1 MTRRGRWNRRNEKDI
16 FESVSVVAEEG
27 AAVAWTAE
35 NKAKAFLSAASMT
48 RVARIQELLAL
59 GVDPNTADPWGRTAL
74 QMAVRNANNGEADAL
89 AIVQILLAAGADLQ
103 AADQEGFTALKHAA
117 VYGYLDLLQFLIA
130 AGADVN
136 HRTPEGQTAIGMIE
150 SCAPIK
156 NRRKRIIKLL
166 EGAGGV
172 R

>member
-1 MTRRGRWNRRNEKDI
+1 M
-16 FESVSVVAEEG
+16 
-27 AAVAWTAE
+27 AWSPE
-35 NKAKAFLSAASMT
+35 NQAKAFLNAVSMT
-48 RVARIQELLAL
+48 RFARVQQLLAL

-74 QMAVRNANNGEADAL
+74 HMAVRYAYNGEADAL
-89 AIVQILLAAGADLQ
+89 AIVQTLLAAGADLHV
-103 AADQEGFTALKHAA
+103 ADQQGFTELKHAA
-117 VYGYLDLLQFLIA
+117 VYGYPAVLKYLLA

-156 NRRKRIIKLL
+156 NRRKRVIKLL
-166 EGAGGV
+166 EQAGGV

>member
-1 MTRRGRWNRRNEKDI
+1 MTRP
-16 FESVSVVAEEG
+16 A
-27 AAVAWTAE
+27 
-35 NKAKAFLSAASMT
+35 
-48 RVARIQELLAL
+48 RVNELLLL
-59 GVDPNTADPWGRTAL
+59 GVDPNTADSWGRTAL
-74 QMAVRNANNGEADAL
+74 HMAVRYAYNGETDAL
-89 AIVQILLAAGADLQ
+89 AIVETLLAAEADLH

-117 VYGYLDLLQFLIA
+117 VYGYADLLRFLIA

-150 SCAPIK
+150 CCAPIK

-166 EGAGGV
+166 EQAGGV

>member
-1 MTRRGRWNRRNEKDI
+1 M
-16 FESVSVVAEEG
+16 
-27 AAVAWTAE
+27 AWSPE
-35 NKAKAFLSAASMT
+35 NQAKAFLSAVSMT
-48 RVARIQELLAL
+48 RVARVQELLAL

-74 QMAVRNANNGEADAL
+74 QMAVRYAYNCEGDAL
-89 AIVQILLAAGADLQ
+89 TIVHILLSAGADLHT
-103 AADQEGFTALKHAA
+103 ADQEGFTALKHAA
-117 VYGYLDLLQFLIA
+117 VYGYVDLLRFLIA

-166 EGAGGV
+166 EEAGGM

>member
-1 MTRRGRWNRRNEKDI
+1 
-16 FESVSVVAEEG
+16 
-27 AAVAWTAE
+27 
-35 NKAKAFLSAASMT
+35 
-48 RVARIQELLAL
+48 
-59 GVDPNTADPWGRTAL
+59 
-74 QMAVRNANNGEADAL
+74 MAVRYAYNNEVDAL
-89 AIVQILLAAGADLQ
+89 AIVQILLAAGADLH
-103 AADQEGFTALKHAA
+103 AADQDGFTALKHAA
-117 VYGYLDLLQFLIA
+117 IHGYLELLQFLIA

-166 EGAGGV
+166 EQAGGV